1 MSDPVRVGIIGC
13 GSVSR
18 EYHALLQQLTGR
30 AVLTA
35 ACDTDETRG
44 EFVRDR
50 WGVTTFTTDYRE
62 LTQSESVDL
71 ALVLTPMT
79 THAEIARAF
88 LEAGKHV
95 LVEKPLATTLEEG
108 AQLLETAR
116 RSSGFLVCAPHV
128 ILSPTYQQIAQRL
141 KAGDIGRALS
151 ARARY
156 GWAGPDWGQWFYRA
170 GGGVLFDLGVYNLT
184 TLTGLLGPAQRV
196 LAATGT
202 AVPERFVDG
211 EWMKV
216 EVEDTAHLILDFGDA
231 VFASVLTGFTM
242 QAYRSPAVELY
253 GSEGVLQ
260 MLGDDWSPQGYEIYR
275 SSVGHWETIPQEP
288 AEWRWTDGL
297 RHLVECI
304 QEGKRPQITP
314 EHAYHVL
321 EIMIRAQESGRD
333 GAAKPLV
340 SRF

>member
-18 EYHALLQQLTGR
+18 QYYAMLQRLRGT

-35 ACDTDETRG
+35 ACDTDPARR
-44 EFVRDR
+44 EFVRDE
-50 WGVTTFTTDYRE
+50 WGITAFTTDYRQ
-62 LTQSESVDL
+62 LAQSDSMDL
-71 ALVLTPMT
+71 ALVLTPMA
-79 THAEIARAF
+79 THAEIACAF

-95 LVEKPLATTLEEG
+95 LVEKPMATTLEE
-108 AQLLETAR
+108 ASRLVDTAR
-116 RSSGFLVCAPHV
+116 QSPGYLVCAPHV
-128 ILSPTYQQIAQRL
+128 ILSPTYQQIARRL
-141 KAGDIGRALS
+141 KSGDIGRVLA

-156 GWAGPDWGQWFYRA
+156 GWAGPDWGQWFYRF

-184 TLTGLLGPAQRV
+184 TLTGLLGPARRV

-202 AVPERFVDG
+202 AIPERFVDG
-211 EWMKV
+211 EWMRV
-216 EVEDTAHLILDFGDA
+216 EVEDNAHLILDFGDA
-231 VFASVLTGFTM
+231 VFASVVTGFTI

-253 GSEGVLQ
+253 GSEGVIQ

-275 SSVGHWETIPQEP
+275 NAVGCWETIPQEP
-288 AEWRWTDGL
+288 AEWHWTDGL
-297 RHLVECI
+297 RHMVECI
-304 QEGKRPQITP
+304 MQGRRPLITP

-333 GAAKPLV
+333 GVARPLA

>member
-1 MSDPVRVGIIGC
+1 MSDPVRIGIIGC

-18 EYHALLQQLTGR
+18 EYFALLQRLSGK

-35 ACDTDETRG
+35 ACDADETR
-44 EFVRDR
+44 EAYVRDH
-50 WGVTTFTTDYRE
+50 WGVSAFSTDYRE
-62 LTQSESVDL
+62 LAQSENVDL
-71 ALVLTPMT
+71 ALVLTPMP
-79 THAEIARAF
+79 THGEIARAF

-95 LVEKPLATTLEEG
+95 LVEKPLATTLEEASRLVEMAKQSPG
-108 AQLLETAR
+108 Y
-116 RSSGFLVCAPHV
+116 LVCAPHV

-141 KAGDIGRALS
+141 KSGDIGKVLT

-156 GWAGPDWGQWFYRA
+156 GWSGPDWGQWFYRS

-202 AVPERFVDG
+202 AIPERLVDG
-211 EWMKV
+211 DWIQV
-216 EVEDTAHLILDFGDA
+216 EVEDNAQLILDFGDA

-253 GSEGVLQ
+253 GREGVIQ
-260 MLGDDWSPQGYEIYR
+260 MLGDDWSPQGYEIFR
-275 SSVGHWETIPQEP
+275 NAVGHWETITQEP
-288 AEWRWTDGL
+288 AEWFWTDGL
-297 RHLVECI
+297 RHLVDCI
-304 QEGKRPQITP
+304 QHGKRPQITP

-333 GAAKPLV
+333 GEAKPLV